1 MSCSWCD
8 YDLVKESYV
17 IFDHH
22 RKPKS
27 VVFCSLNCCV
37 AHISNCEEVEY
48 VEQMI
53 ESLYIYYRIKGYI
66 SEAPSKYK
74 LKKFGGS
81 LEYSE
86 YRQNFIC
93 PKTQVSLETYENEY
107 NYTEDDEFDEKY
119 IS

>member
-1 MSCSWCD
+1 MSCNWCD
-8 YDLVKESYV
+8 YEINSESYV

-22 RKPKS
+22 RKPRS
-27 VVFCSLNCCV
+27 LTFCSLNCCV
-37 AHISNCEEVEY
+37 AHISNREEIKY

-66 SEAPSKYK
+66 PEAPSKTK

-93 PKTQVSLETYENEY
+93 PKTQMKLEIYEDEY
-107 NYTEDDEFDEKY
+107 ISDEDDRY
-119 IS
+119 LS